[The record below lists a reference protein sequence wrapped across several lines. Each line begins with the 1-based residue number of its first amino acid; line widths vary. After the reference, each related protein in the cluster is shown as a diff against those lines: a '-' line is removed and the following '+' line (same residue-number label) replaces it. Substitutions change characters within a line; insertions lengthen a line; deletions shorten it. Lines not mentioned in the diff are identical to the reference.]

1 MAEPA
6 KNRLIVTQDVLESHL
21 GERAATV
28 DAALTSKADL
38 DGNGKLSASQ
48 LPALAIT
55 EFLGTAAS
63 QAAMLALSGQRG
75 DWCVRTDRGTQWI
88 LIADSPAVIGS
99 WREMVTPAAPV
110 SSVAGRTGAV
120 TLSKSD
126 VGLSAVDNT
135 SDLNKPISNAVSTA
149 LGTKAA
155 STHTHTPASLGAV
168 ARSGSAVTL
177 WTGTAAQYA
186 ALAEATKNAAGFIA
200 VITD

>member
-55 EFLGTAAS
+55 EFLGTPAS

-88 LIADSPAVIGS
+88 LTADNPAVIGS

-155 STHTHTPASLGAV
+155 TGHTHTPASLGAV
-168 ARSGSAVTL
+168 ARSGTAVTL
-177 WTGTAAQYA
+177 WSGTQAQYD
-186 ALAEATKNAAGFIA
+186 ALAPATKNAAGFVA
-200 VITD
+200 VIS